1 MITDK
6 YGRSITDSRVNDARE
21 FYGLSTDTPKPTGKL
36 ANGLDIPNGAAFLEI
51 DTGDLYLYDA
61 ENEEWNLLGGDE

>member
-6 YGRSITDSRVNDARE
+6 YGRSITDARVNDARE
-21 FYGLSTDTPKPTGKL
+21 LYGLSTDTKPTGKL
-36 ANGLDIPNGAAFLEI
+36 ANGLDIPNAAAFLEI